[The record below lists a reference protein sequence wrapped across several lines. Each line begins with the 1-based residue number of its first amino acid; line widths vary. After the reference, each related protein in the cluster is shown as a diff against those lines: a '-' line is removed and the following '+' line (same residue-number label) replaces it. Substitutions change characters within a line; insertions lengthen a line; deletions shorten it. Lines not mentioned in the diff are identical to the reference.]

1 MIRLGRRQLAASAA
15 ALGLTLA
22 LLAWLLGDPA
32 VRARLGPATAD
43 ADWSQLA
50 AAVLLLAG
58 VQWLRAWRFGVL
70 TFGAT
75 GLPRWRLVR
84 ISAQLTAL
92 NFLLPFRLGEVSF
105 PLLMK
110 RTYGLALMRGTGVL
124 VAARLL
130 DLAVVGA
137 LVAGLAAWLLPA
149 DLPGW
154 GRGALALAAL
164 GAAATT
170 VVLTAAGRPI
180 ARLMAGLPRLGG
192 PAARL
197 AHGFEAMRGPAPAV
211 AVLALSWAIWTV
223 FGLAAWLAAGA
234 VVVPM
239 PPAIAMFGA
248 AAGNL
253 AFALP
258 VNGVI
263 GLGPAQA
270 AWVAATTAAGQA
282 FETAAMGAL
291 ALHAAAVVSAVG
303 FGGLATAIPAGRA
316 ADPAPGQPEGSPS
329 TTQP

>member
-15 ALGLTLA
+15 ALALTLA
-22 LLAWLLGDPA
+22 LLGWLLGDPA
-32 VRARLGPATAD
+32 VRARLGPAAAG
-43 ADWSQLA
+43 ADWGRLA
-50 AAVLLLAG
+50 IAVLLLAG
-58 VQWLRAWRFGVL
+58 VQWLRAWRFGAL

-75 GLPRWRLVR
+75 GLPPWRLVR

-110 RTYGLALMRGTGVL
+110 RVYGLALMRGAGVL
-124 VAARLL
+124 VSARLL

-137 LVAGLAAWLLPA
+137 LVAGFAAVLLPSE
-149 DLPGW
+149 LVGW

-164 GAAATT
+164 GAAAAT

-197 AHGFEAMRGPAPAV
+197 AHGFEAMHGPAPAV
-211 AVLALSWAIWTV
+211 AVLALSWAIWSV
-223 FGLAAWLAAGA
+223 FGLAGWLAAGA
-234 VVVPM
+234 VVAPM
-239 PPAIAMFGA
+239 PPAVAMFGA

-258 VNGVI
+258 INGVI

-270 AWVAATTAAGQA
+270 AWVAAATAAGQA
-282 FETAAMGAL
+282 FEAAAIGAL

-303 FGGLATAIPAGRA
+303 FGGLATAIPGGRA
-316 ADPAPGQPEGSPS
+316 PGPSPDQPDGNPS